1 LYLILFFKKNEYIL
15 PLFKFSYLVCISR
28 LDNNF
33 TDGII
38 TGLKLKFEI
47 FCYFMTTILCIRK
60 NNSIVMAGD
69 GQVSLQNT
77 IMKPSARKLRIT
89 FDGKVIAGFAGST
102 ADAFTLFEKFD
113 EKLEQY
119 NGKLLR
125 SAVELAKEWRTD
137 KMLRNLEALLAVSS
151 AEASLIISG
160 NGDVIEPDDGLI
172 GIGSGGMYALAAA
185 RALID
190 TKFSSRKIA
199 EKSMKIASDIC
210 IYTNNNITYEELK
223 Y

>member
-1 LYLILFFKKNEYIL
+1 
-15 PLFKFSYLVCISR
+15 
-28 LDNNF
+28 
-33 TDGII
+33 
-38 TGLKLKFEI
+38 
-47 FCYFMTTILCIRK
+47 MTTILCVRK
-60 NNSIVMAGD
+60 DNRIVMAGD
-69 GQVSLQNT
+69 GQVSMQNT
-77 IMKPSARKLRIT
+77 IMKPSARKLRNT

-125 SAVELAKEWRTD
+125 SAVELAKEWRTN

-185 RALID
+185 RALMD
-190 TKFSSRKIA
+190 TKLSSRKIA
-199 EKSMKIASDIC
+199 EKSMKIAADIC
-210 IYTNNNITYEELK
+210 IYTNDKVTYEELE